1 MLMAETTRGEG
12 ESSLTRGLSLL
23 ELFSADESEISIS
36 EMARRT
42 GMPKSTTH
50 RLVSDL
56 AKWGALERGK
66 SGMRLGVRLFELGH
80 LVPDHSRL
88 RELAIPFAHSLNEIT
103 HLTSNLAVRE
113 GNEIIYIEKINSRDL
128 RVPHSRIGGRLPM
141 HCTGLGKAILAN
153 SSQAFV
159 DSILEA
165 PLNAVTPHTI
175 TDPDVLRRELAD
187 IRHSRVAYDLE
198 ESQSGL
204 FCVAAPIFARSGRV
218 VGALSVTGATTQ
230 SQARSF
236 AGVVLAS
243 AHALSH
249 ALGAPAASVDA
260 RRD

>member
-1 MLMAETTRGEG
+1 
-12 ESSLTRGLSLL
+12 
-23 ELFSADESEISIS
+23 
-36 EMARRT
+36 
-42 GMPKSTTH
+42 
-50 RLVSDL
+50 
-56 AKWGALERGK
+56 
-66 SGMRLGVRLFELGH
+66 
-80 LVPDHSRL
+80 
-88 RELAIPFAHSLNEIT
+88 
-103 HLTSNLAVRE
+103 
-113 GNEIIYIEKINSRDL
+113 
-128 RVPHSRIGGRLPM
+128 M